1 MKKTLISLFVS
12 AAMVI
17 APMPAMAADTGPLPP
32 GAPAGVKQAQSDT
45 NPPILWIIGA
55 GVVIAL
61 GILVLSINN
70 DAQKSCTFDHVDGNS
85 AYGSP
90 GLEPLATGCR
100 CKWWLRA

>member
-1 MKKTLISLFVS
+1 VKKTLISLFVS

-17 APMPAMAADTGPLPP
+17 APMSAMAADTGPLPP
-32 GAPAGVKQAQSDT
+32 GAPAGVKQAQADT

-70 DAQKSCTFDHVDGNS
+70 DSNS
-85 AYGSP
+85 
-90 GLEPLATGCR
+90 LAPTTTSTGTPPT
-100 CKWWLRA
+100 APQG